1 MLRGAGSR
9 ADVLFL
15 VDAKVLIRAHED
27 YYPIERVPQ
36 FWQWLEQEARANRVK
51 MPLEMFSEI
60 ADSKG
65 PLRDWICEP
74 EVKKA
79 LVLDEEVDQD
89 SLDEVL
95 TEGYGDKLTEVDL
108 EKIGSDAFLIAY
120 ALAERDRVVVTKET
134 SRPKKLG
141 GNRKI
146 PDVCNT
152 LNVGC
157 IGDFELYRRLR
168 FSTA

>member
-1 MLRGAGSR
+1 M
-9 ADVLFL
+9 VFL
-15 VDAKVLIRAHED
+15 IDANVLIRAHED

-36 FWQWLEQEARANRVK
+36 LWQWLEQEARANRVK
-51 MPLEMFSEI
+51 MPLEIFSEI

-65 PLRDWICEP
+65 PPRDWICEP

-79 LVLDEEVDQD
+79 PVLDEEVDQD

-95 TEGYGDKLTEVDL
+95 TEGYGDNLTGADL
-108 EKIGSDAFLIAY
+108 EKIGSDAFLIAD

-134 SRPKKLG
+134 SRPRKVG

-152 LNVGC
+152 LSVSC
-157 IGDFELYRRLR
+157 INDFELYPRLN

>member
-1 MLRGAGSR
+1 MR
-9 ADVLFL
+9 ANVLFL
-15 VDAKVLIRAHED
+15 IDANVLIRAHED
-27 YYPIERVPQ
+27 YYPIDRVPQ
-36 FWQWLEQEARANRVK
+36 FWQWLEQEARSNRVK
-51 MPLEMFSEI
+51 MPLEIFCEI

-74 EVKKA
+74 EVKKV
-79 LVLDEEVDQD
+79 LVLDEEIEQD

-95 TEGYGDKLTEVDL
+95 TEGYGDNLTEVDL

-134 SRPKKLG
+134 SRPKKVG

-152 LNVGC
+152 LNVDC
-157 IGDFELYRRLR
+157 INDFELYRRLN

>member
-1 MLRGAGSR
+1 MGRSASR
-9 ADVLFL
+9 
-15 VDAKVLIRAHED
+15 R
-27 YYPIERVPQ
+27 
-36 FWQWLEQEARANRVK
+36 
-51 MPLEMFSEI
+51 EI

-65 PLRDWICEP
+65 LLRDWICEP
-74 EVKKA
+74 DVKRA

-95 TEGYGDKLTEVDL
+95 AVGYGDNLTEVDL

-134 SRPKKLG
+134 SRPRKVG

-152 LNVGC
+152 LNVSC
-157 IGDFELYRRLR
+157 INDFGLYRRLN